1 MSWKGTLAVAAAI
14 GLIALLSGLL
24 IGHSARTEETLPL
37 RTVAD
42 YLHAVIEADRTF
54 YTQHVVE
61 RMEAML
67 IVTASEE
74 WRKNQALPLPAQF
87 LHEASRGLHIRGE
100 PFRYRLM
107 SPWPINPHNAP
118 SSDQGRRALDQV
130 VQYGEV
136 VEDHVTVDQRRYFR
150 AIYPDRAVS
159 LACVS
164 CHNTHSKSPKRDFKL
179 NDVMGGLEILIPVP

>member
-1 MSWKGTLAVAAAI
+1 MSWKGTVAVAAAI
-14 GLIALLSGLL
+14 GLVGLVSGLL
-24 IGHSARTEETLPL
+24 IGHGTRTDETLPL

-54 YTQHVVE
+54 YTQHIVE

-74 WRKNQALPLPAQF
+74 WREKQALPLPAQF
-87 LHEASRGLHIRGE
+87 LQEASRGLRIRGE
-100 PFRYRLM
+100 PFRYRLV
-107 SPWPINPHNAP
+107 SLWPINPHNAP
-118 SSDQGRRALDQV
+118 ASDQGRQALNRV

-136 VEDHVTVDQRRYFR
+136 VEDYVTVDQRRYFR

-159 LACVS
+159 PACVS
-164 CHNTHSKSPKRDFKL
+164 CHNTHPKSSKRDFTL
-179 NDVMGGLEILIPVP
+179 NDVMGGLEILVPAS